1 MGSNSFRRI
10 ALAQGLLRDTPL
22 TAPELT
28 APDLTA
34 PDHRDAAPEPP
45 RAETRREAEEER
57 AAQA

>member
-22 TAPELT
+22 TT
-28 APDLTA
+28 PDLTT
-34 PDHRDAAPEPP
+34 PDRDAAPEPP
-45 RAETRREAEEER
+45 RAGTRREAEEER